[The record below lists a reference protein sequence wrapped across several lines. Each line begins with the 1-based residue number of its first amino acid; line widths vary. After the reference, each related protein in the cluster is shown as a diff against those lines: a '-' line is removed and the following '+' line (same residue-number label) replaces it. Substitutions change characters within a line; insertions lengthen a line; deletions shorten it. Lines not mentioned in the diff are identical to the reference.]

1 MAKRKLKY
9 NILLCG
15 EPDAMKLVRK
25 VLNHHDDVHMQ
36 FASTANFLL
45 GRTLFDSPNL
55 VLVESKQA
63 DAALPGVVRDFRAR
77 FPKIPLFCLATKAT
91 HQYVVTLM
99 KNGADDYFLLPVD
112 FRKMNDQ
119 LDKMLADWRGSMRRE
134 LFVSSEEAEYDFSQ
148 IVGSSDA
155 LRSTLHK
162 AKKIIASNAQTV
174 LILGETG
181 TGKEL
186 LARAVHYNGAGR
198 ENPFVDISCSAIP
211 EALLESELFGH
222 ERGAF
227 TDARERKSG
236 LFELAGNGSIFLDE
250 IGDIPPAVQSKLLRA
265 LETRSMRRVG
275 GVQDIPIK
283 ARIIAATS
291 ADLEQKTKSGEFR
304 KDLYHRLKIVPLV
317 MPALR
322 NRKED
327 LPELVEHFVNSF
339 NQTYAKNVKGA
350 SRDALRLLMSHP
362 WEGNVRELKHA
373 VERAVLLAEGT
384 TLESQDFDLLS
395 GSEESGPSPIDG
407 LGDSEANEAADSIVR
422 LAIPLDRASAEEIER
437 LLVFKVLDMVGG
449 NKRKAAQILK
459 ISRPRLDRILD
470 KKS

>member
-15 EPDAMKLVRK
+15 EPDAMKQVRK

-36 FASTANFLL
+36 FTSTANFLL

-77 FPKIPLFCLATKAT
+77 FPKVPLFCLATKAT

-327 LPELVEHFVNSF
+327 LPELVEHFVTSF

-350 SRDALRLLMSHP
+350 SRDALRLLMNHP

-384 TLESQDFDLLS
+384 TLESHDFDLLS
-395 GSEESGPSPIDG
+395 EAEATDVPAVGAVSE
-407 LGDSEANEAADSIVR
+407 SETDDSIVR
-422 LAIPLDRASAEEIER
+422 LAIPLEKASAEETER
-437 LLVFKVLDMVGG
+437 LLAFKVLDMVGG

-470 KKS
+470 KKI